1 LYYQIERETP
11 LYKDVRFAISH
22 IIHELA
28 MYLYAKKRKKEE
40 TANAR
45 RDRERGNY

>member
-11 LYKDVRFAISH
+11 LCKDVRFAISH
-22 IIHELA
+22 IIHKLA

-40 TANAR
+40 KEEIANAR
-45 RDRERGNY
+45 RDKER